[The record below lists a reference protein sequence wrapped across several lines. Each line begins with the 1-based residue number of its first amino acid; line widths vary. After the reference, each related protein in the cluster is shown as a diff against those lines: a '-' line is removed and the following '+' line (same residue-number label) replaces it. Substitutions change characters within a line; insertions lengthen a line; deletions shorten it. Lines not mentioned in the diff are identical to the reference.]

1 MTTRPLHLGLLLAT
15 LVLVAAFAM
24 ACDYGHP
31 GDDETT
37 EPCEAW
43 TVRDKDPC
51 VPNAPEIVVPGS
63 SGGAQH
69 TPPLDA
75 EPVSLASMLDDGYDP
90 PSWVTHMVVRGV
102 YQPTTARCTSDE
114 RYRLPD
120 YGGGRSLEGH
130 PTFKCYIEVLAQEYI
145 VGAGPRILTVML
157 FNAPYRPE
165 EFGRVG
171 EQVSQETVDARIERR
186 RQDVQGFINGTFPGR
201 EHILL
206 LGPDLD
212 ISTMVLR
219 LMAYWDVQR
228 QTNPDRIVAIHPR
241 RDRWREE
248 DPAGYQQHKAALE
261 MELPAFRAAM
271 MTAHTARVTA
281 NGGRIGTAATL
292 PMLSANAND
301 LQTYYV
307 EVGAYDDEDN
317 PPAMPPPPACGK
329 AVPNRAGNPRLVQ
342 DCFALLDA
350 KDTLR
355 GSAALNWSVD
365 TAMADWD
372 GVRTRGIGRVTD
384 IILVSK
390 ELTGTVPAELGSLSG
405 LTHLDLS
412 ANSLTGSI
420 PVELALLQDIQ
431 ELRLSENS
439 PHRLHPPGA
448 ARHRHQRSG

>member
-1 MTTRPLHLGLLLAT
+1 MKPRPLHLGLLLAALA
-15 LVLVAAFAM
+15 LVVAFAM

-63 SGGAQH
+63 SGGARH

-171 EQVSQETVDARIERR
+171 EQVSQEAVDARIKRR

-228 QTNPDRIVAIHPR
+228 QTNPDRIVAVHPR

-261 MELPAFRAAM
+261 MELPAFRTAM

-292 PMLSANAND
+292 PMLSTNANE
-301 LQTYYV
+301 LRQYY
-307 EVGAYDDEDN
+307 EDVGAYDEGA
-317 PPAMPPPPACGK
+317 PEPAQPPPPCGF
-329 AVPNRAGNPRLVQ
+329 AASMNPTLML
-342 DCFALLDA
+342 DCQTLLGL

-355 GSAALNWSVD
+355 GTATLNWSVD
-365 TAMADWD
+365 IAIAKWE
-372 GVRTRGIGRVTD
+372 GIRTGGIGRVTA
-384 IILVSK
+384 ITLVEK
-390 ELTGTVPAELGSLSG
+390 GLTGTIPAALAR
-405 LTHLDLS
+405 LDLTTLKL
-412 ANSLTGSI
+412 AGNTLTGCI
-420 PVELALLQDIQ
+420 PPALRDVPTNDLDD
-431 ELRLSENS
+431 LGLSDCAE
-439 PHRLHPPGA
+439 
-448 ARHRHQRSG
+448 